1 MAAAKKKQLAKKEV
15 LTFTYPCYICGN
27 ILSKA
32 RQVVN
37 HVETIHGYK
46 LPVRQVGHKR
56 PQEPHYEYNNDP
68 ATVDDY
74 DVSHYACA
82 SCWFHCPE
90 AGLKEL
96 SDHVNS
102 VHHPE
107 NVAPEKNKHGEIKGG
122 EVTDSDI
129 TNSLNQ
135 AKHSANRAEGIE
147 GGEDDKDGEDQ
158 VMAESSDKKAKKDD
172 NKDMGDIY
180 QKLNELVDMFQRVL
194 KGNDLKD

>member
-1 MAAAKKKQLAKKEV
+1 MAAKKKQPSKKEV

-32 RQVVN
+32 RQAIS
-37 HVETIHGYK
+37 HVEVIHGYK

-56 PQEPHYEYNNDP
+56 PQDPHYEYNNDP
-68 ATVDDY
+68 ETDDDY

-96 SDHVNS
+96 SDHVNEA
-102 VHHPE
+102 HHPD
-107 NVAPEKNKHGEIKGG
+107 NVKPEKNKHGEIKGG

-129 TNSLNQ
+129 TNNLNQ
-135 AKHSANRAEGIE
+135 AKHNANKAEGIVDNKE
-147 GGEDDKDGEDQ
+147 DKDGEDQ
-158 VMAESSDKKAKKDD
+158 VMADTDDKNDKKGDPKDI
-172 NKDMGDIY
+172 GDIY
-180 QKLNELVDMFQRVL
+180 QKLNELADMFQRVL
-194 KGNDLKD
+194 KGKDDKA

>member
-1 MAAAKKKQLAKKEV
+1 MAAKKKPSAKEV
-15 LTFTYPCYICGN
+15 ITFTYPCYICGN

-32 RQVVN
+32 RQAIN
-37 HVETIHGYK
+37 HVEVIHGYK

-56 PQEPHYEYNNDP
+56 PQDPHYEYNNDP
-68 ATVDDY
+68 DTVDDY

-96 SDHVNS
+96 SDHVNQ

-107 NVAPEKNKHGEIKGG
+107 NVDPEKNKHGEIKGG

-129 TNSLNQ
+129 TNTLNE

-147 GGEDDKDGEDQ
+147 DGEDQ
-158 VMAESSDKKAKKDD
+158 VMEETDDKKDKKEDS
-172 NKDMGDIY
+172 KDIGDIY

-194 KGNDLKD
+194 KGKDD